1 MKHPT
6 LALLCAALL
15 CAALALPTGALAQ
28 QTTYVF
34 PYEGFRY
41 TQQEGETV
49 LTQTNLEEHEA
60 LLTSLGTTKEAVLA
74 SYIASGIVMEVIPED
89 GGQIAVSVVSAGA
102 FADVQNMAELS
113 DERLSAF
120 AAQFENSGL

>member
-1 MKHPT
+1 MMKKRAMA
-6 LALLCAALL
+6 LLLCAALL
-15 CAALALPTGALAQ
+15 LGTAALAQEA
-28 QTTYVF
+28 TYVF

-41 TQQEGETV
+41 TQKEGETV
-49 LTQTNLEEHEA
+49 LTQTNLHEHEELIA
-60 LLTSLGTTKEAVLA
+60 SLGTTSEAILA
-74 SYIASGIVMEVIPED
+74 SYVASGIVMEVIPED

-102 FADVQNMAELS
+102 FADVQDMAELS